1 VLVIG
6 TRFDPAA
13 PYRQAQPYADLFP
26 SSRLLTLDGW
36 GHTAIGKS
44 ACVDAAIADYLIGG
58 DTPPNGT
65 ACAPD
70 TVPFT
75 TQASATAAPRPDI
88 PAGLTW

>member
-1 VLVIG
+1 MIAG
-6 TRFDPAA
+6 SPAA
-13 PYRQAQPYADLFP
+13 ASDCSPTPGC
-26 SSRLLTLDGW
+26 SRSTAG

-44 ACVDAAIADYLIGG
+44 TCVDTAITDYLIAG

-75 TQASATAAPRPDI
+75 TRASATAAPRPDI